1 MDDIEAALSSS
12 RALLGVV
19 ARSMAGALEEVTL
32 PQFRVLVVLS
42 RSGPLRSGAL
52 AKHVGVHQS
61 TFTRTAD
68 RLVAGGWVTRQTSP
82 ENRREVIID
91 LTPSGQELVQDVM
104 RRRRREIRRILRNVS
119 DEERHRIAVGL
130 SAFADAAGEAESEE
144 LLTLGL

>member
-1 MDDIEAALSSS
+1 MDDIEGALSSS

-19 ARSMAGALEEVTL
+19 ARSMAGALEQVTL

-52 AKHVGVHQS
+52 ATQVGVHQS

-82 ENRREVIID
+82 ENRREVIIA
-91 LTPSGQELVQDVM
+91 LTPSGQELVHDVM

-130 SAFADAAGEAESEE
+130 SAFADAAGESEPGD

>member
-1 MDDIEAALSSS
+1 MDDIEAALSCS

-19 ARSMAGALEEVTL
+19 ARSMAGALEQVTL

-68 RLVAGGWVTRQTSP
+68 RLVAGGWVTRQASP
-82 ENRREVIID
+82 ENRREVIIA

-104 RRRRREIRRILRNVS
+104 RRRRREFRRILRNVS
-119 DEERHRIAVGL
+119 EEERHRIAVGL
-130 SAFADAAGEAESEE
+130 SAFAGAAGESQPGD